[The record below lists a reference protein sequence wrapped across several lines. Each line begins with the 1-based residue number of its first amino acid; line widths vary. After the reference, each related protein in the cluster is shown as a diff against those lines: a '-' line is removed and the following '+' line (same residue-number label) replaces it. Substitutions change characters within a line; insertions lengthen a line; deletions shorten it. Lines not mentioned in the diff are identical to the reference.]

1 MPSAFILINCDFKS
15 ANEVI
20 NQLKE
25 IPEVVQVHHVDGV
38 YDILSKINATNE
50 DDLRKVVLRIRYLDS
65 VISTLTMIISREE
78 KATDSDIQHK

>member
-25 IPEVVQVHHVDGV
+25 IPEVVQVHPVDGV

-50 DDLRKVVLRIRYLDS
+50 DALRKVVLRIRYLDS

>member
-25 IPEVVQVHHVDGV
+25 IPEVVQVYPVDGV

-65 VISTLTMIISREE
+65 VSISRSYHE
-78 KATDSDIQHK
+78 KKKLPIRHSA

>member
-20 NQLKE
+20 NQLKD
-25 IPEVVQVHHVDGV
+25 ISEVVQVYPVDGV
-38 YDILSKINATNE
+38 YDILSKINAANE
-50 DDLRKVVLRIRYLDS
+50 DDLSKVVLRIRYLDS

-78 KATDSDIQHK
+78 KATDSDIQHW

>member
-25 IPEVVQVHHVDGV
+25 IPEVVQVYPVDGV

-65 VISTLTMIISREE
+65 VISTSHDDHITRRKSYRFRHS
-78 KATDSDIQHK
+78 A